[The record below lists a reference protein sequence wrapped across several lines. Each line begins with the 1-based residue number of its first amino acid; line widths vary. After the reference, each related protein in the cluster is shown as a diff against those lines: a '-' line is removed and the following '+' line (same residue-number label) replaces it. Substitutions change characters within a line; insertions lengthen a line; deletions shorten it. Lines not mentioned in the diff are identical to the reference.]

1 MGIVAPVEL
10 PELWTMFQLPA
21 TRNMQNHQL
30 NMKSMSFGLI
40 CSYFEIVWEQ
50 IRKVFTKI

>member
-1 MGIVAPVEL
+1 MRLEL